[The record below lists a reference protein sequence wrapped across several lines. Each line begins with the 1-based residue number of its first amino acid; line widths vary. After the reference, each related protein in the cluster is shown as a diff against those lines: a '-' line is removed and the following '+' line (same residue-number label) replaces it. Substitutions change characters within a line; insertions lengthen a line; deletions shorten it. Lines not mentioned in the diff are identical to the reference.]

1 MPVNDN
7 NFSARFNCLK
17 RTYRYFFP
25 KGNLNI
31 EAMRSA
37 CKMLIG
43 THDFRNFCKM
53 DVNNGVLS
61 YMRSIYDTDIHISQE
76 SKCSDFDMYYME
88 LTGKAFLW
96 HQVRCIM
103 AVLIL
108 IGQERESP
116 EVIIDL
122 LDVEKNPWFVFFLL
136 YFNFFISNFFFLSI
150 Q

>member
-1 MPVNDN
+1 M
-7 NFSARFNCLK
+7 
-17 RTYRYFFP
+17 RT
-25 KGNLNI
+25 
-31 EAMRSA
+31 A

-61 YMRSIYDTDIHISQE
+61 YMRSIYDTDIYISQE
-76 SKCSDFDMYYME
+76 MKCSDFNMYYME

-116 EVIIDL
+116 EVIMEL
-122 LDVEKNPWFVFFLL
+122 LDVEKNPWFV
-136 YFNFFISNFFFLSI
+136 INFFFLI
-150 Q
+150 KLKLIFF